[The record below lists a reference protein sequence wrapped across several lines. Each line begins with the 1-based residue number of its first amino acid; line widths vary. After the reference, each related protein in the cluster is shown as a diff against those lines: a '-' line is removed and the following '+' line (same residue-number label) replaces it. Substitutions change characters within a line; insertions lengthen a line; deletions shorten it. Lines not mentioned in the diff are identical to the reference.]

1 MKRLVMLLGLAV
13 LCVPAVK
20 AQDHFEVGAYGDY
33 FRWSQT
39 GTNFAGIGVRLGVGV
54 LPHVK
59 LEGEMAYDFNQVF
72 AENTSNTT
80 GSIFLQ
86 NSNSHLLH
94 GEFGPKLDLGHGPI
108 RPFVVLKGGFEK
120 FSISR
125 CQVSLSCA
133 ASQVANLR
141 ANNVTGMLYPGGGL
155 EGHLGPVGLR
165 LDVGDEIYFSGGTHN
180 NLRVAFGPFI
190 RF

>member
-1 MKRLVMLLGLAV
+1 MKRLVMLLGLVV
-13 LCVPAVK
+13 LCVPVVK

-39 GTNFAGIGVRLGVGV
+39 DTNFAGVGVRLGVSV
-54 LPHVK
+54 FPHVK

-72 AENTSNTT
+72 AENTNGTT
-80 GSIFLQ
+80 GSIFIQ

-94 GEFGPKLDLGHGPI
+94 GEFGPKVSLGHGAI
-108 RPFVVLKGGFEK
+108 RPFVVIKGGFER
-120 FSISR
+120 FSIST

-133 ASQVANLR
+133 VSQVANIR
-141 ANNVTGMLYPGGGL
+141 ANNVTGVLYPGGGL
-155 EGHLGPVGLR
+155 EGHIGPVGLR

-180 NLRVAFGPFI
+180 NLRMAFGPFI